1 MDEIGERKVIQ
12 LLPNYVNRLIT
23 DMEAVKIVMKR
34 VETLKDALDQLSPV
48 IDNPIDPFLAMQEL
62 VKLQCRPGQD
72 IGYNFFLARRKAT
85 HAGTTLRFVA
95 SMVSSQLPKEVQNR
109 IKATVTEINEDLE
122 HPDQACQKFPNC

>member
-1 MDEIGERKVIQ
+1 
-12 LLPNYVNRLIT
+12 
-23 DMEAVKIVMKR
+23 MEAVKIVKKR
-34 VETLKDALDQLSPV
+34 VETLKDALDQLSSV

-62 VKLQCRPGQD
+62 VKLHCRPGQD
-72 IGYNFFLARRKAT
+72 IGYYFFLARRKAT